1 MEKNKENNHAM
12 NKLLSVRMNEADYKQ
27 LEETAKK
34 NYLTVSSYI
43 RQLIS
48 KVLYE
53 NGGKTE

>member
-1 MEKNKENNHAM
+1 MENNKENNHAM